1 MMEKRLRLEIL
12 RELLSCV
19 DNLCAWRYDKDMTL
33 QSSNSR
39 QAEFFDTLLSISLCK
54 QQALEHCMQNDTP
67 ILLTSTIG
75 LTWIAAPEYEA
86 DELYHVYV
94 IGPVFT
100 ANASEKS
107 ILQMAQDMQISASLR
122 TSFLEQIKMVPI
134 VMISAF
140 CRYGAMLHYCITG
153 QKINA
158 YDLLQAKGDGMV
170 QRSGEPQSE
179 KHGTW
184 MTEQLLL
191 QMVEEGNLN
200 YQTVLREQQVHGK
213 VGTMAES
220 PLRQS
225 KDEIIIWIALCTR
238 AAIRGGL
245 EVETAFNF
253 SDYYIQCVE
262 GCRTVAEAYRYSN
275 EMYDTFVHKVNRC
288 KNLNCSKAVL
298 ACIDYVQFHV
308 QAKIDLDVMAQHL
321 GYTAYYLTNKFKK
334 ETGTSLNNFINEQK
348 VARAKLLLTTT
359 DKSLTDIS
367 DELNFTSLSYF
378 GAVFKKLTG
387 TSPSAYRLSKG

>member
-1 MMEKRLRLEIL
+1 MDSQLRLDIL

-19 DNLCAWRYDKDMTL
+19 DNLCAWRYDKEMIL
-33 QSSNSR
+33 QSSNSK
-39 QAEFFDTLLSISLCK
+39 QAEFFDILFSVSLCK
-54 QQALEHCMQNDTP
+54 QQALAHCTQNDTP

-86 DELYHVYV
+86 DELCHVYV

-100 ANASEKS
+100 ANASERS
-107 ILQMAQDMQISASLR
+107 ILQMAQDMDISVSLR
-122 TSFLEQIKMVPI
+122 TSFLEQIKTVPI
-134 VMISAF
+134 VMIPAF
-140 CRYGAMLHYCITG
+140 CRYGAMLHFCITG

-158 YDLLQAKGDGMV
+158 YDLLQAKSAGRV
-170 QRSGEPQSE
+170 RRSGEPQPE
-179 KHGTW
+179 KHGIW

-191 QMVEEGNLN
+191 RMVEEGNLN
-200 YQTVLREQQVHGK
+200 YQTVLQEQQVHGK
-213 VGTMAES
+213 VGTLAENS
-220 PLRQS
+220 LRQS
-225 KDEIIIWIALCTR
+225 KNEIIVWIALCTR

-262 GCRTVAEAYRYSN
+262 GCQTVAEAYRYSS

-288 KNLNCSKAVL
+288 KNLNYSQAVM

-308 QAKIDLDVMAQHL
+308 QEKIDLDVMAQHL
-321 GYTAYYLTNKFKK
+321 GYTGYYLTNKFKK
-334 ETGTSLNNFINEQK
+334 ETGKSLNNFISEQK
-348 VARAKLLLTTT
+348 VERAKLLLTSTG
-359 DKSLTDIS
+359 KSLTDIS

-387 TSPSAYRLSKG
+387 MSPSAYRLSKG